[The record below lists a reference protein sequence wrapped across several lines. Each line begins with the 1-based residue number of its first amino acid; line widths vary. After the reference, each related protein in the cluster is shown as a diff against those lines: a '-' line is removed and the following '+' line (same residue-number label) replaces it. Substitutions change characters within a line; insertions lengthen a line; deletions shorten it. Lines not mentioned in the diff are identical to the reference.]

1 MLAKQLIAGRCVQPH
16 FIKPMQVAA
25 VRKLPDDGLWFYE
38 AKLDGYRC
46 LVAKRVDGVVLW
58 SHRGNVLTARFAEIA
73 RACEKLPDDTLI
85 DGELIAFDD
94 AGRISFSALQNS
106 DANPRVQFCAFDI
119 LVHRGR
125 SVLRVPL
132 EMRHTLLVEALA
144 KVKPPVLRSLPIDAE
159 PADLVQ
165 VARELKLQGIIAK
178 HKGSIYEPGQ
188 RSGAWLKYKINRCQ
202 EFVVGGY
209 TAGNPFNSLLVGCYQ
224 GAHLKFVG
232 KVRNGFVP
240 LLRRD
245 VYRRF
250 TSITAKKS
258 PFVDLLENRQPPP
271 AITSGEMQ
279 NCQWLKPLLV
289 AQVEFTSWTP
299 DGYLRCP
306 SFVGLREDKE
316 PRHVVREFV

>member
-1 MLAKQLIAGRCVQPH
+1 MLAKQLIAGRRVQPH

-25 VRKLPDDGLWFYE
+25 VRKLPADGLWFYE

-94 AGRISFSALQNS
+94 AGRISFSASHS

-119 LVHRGR
+119 LVYRGR

-165 VARELKLQGIIAK
+165 VARELKLEGIIAK
-178 HKGSIYEPGQ
+178 HKGSIYAPGQ
-188 RSGAWLKYKINRCQ
+188 RTGAWLKYKINRCQ
-202 EFVVGGY
+202 
-209 TAGNPFNSLLVGCYQ
+209 
-224 GAHLKFVG
+224 
-232 KVRNGFVP
+232 
-240 LLRRD
+240 
-245 VYRRF
+245 
-250 TSITAKKS
+250 
-258 PFVDLLENRQPPP
+258 
-271 AITSGEMQ
+271 
-279 NCQWLKPLLV
+279 
-289 AQVEFTSWTP
+289 
-299 DGYLRCP
+299 
-306 SFVGLREDKE
+306 
-316 PRHVVREFV
+316 